1 MSLEAGEARLVEG
14 RAAGVVRSQGPP
26 THLVDGAGTMRVSS
40 GQNAM
45 HAPGRAKTLA
55 IKQTIHDV
63 PPQYLCSQ
71 HAARSGGHGQGSAWR
86 AETRR
91 HGPRYAPSGATGR
104 ARRYSLLG
112 VLLLLHDHCRC
123 SDHRGGGDHHLCICE
138 RADTPVDDGAHGRSR
153 VWVST

>member
-1 MSLEAGEARLVEG
+1 VSLEAGEARLIEG
-14 RAAGVVRSQGPP
+14 RAAGVVRWQGPP

-71 HAARSGGHGQGSAWR
+71 HAARSEGPPGVRKHVIMVRGT
-86 AETRR
+86 TR
-91 HGPRYAPSGATGR
+91 PR
-104 ARRYSLLG
+104 ARR
-112 VLLLLHDHCRC
+112 
-123 SDHRGGGDHHLCICE
+123 RGW
-138 RADTPVDDGAHGRSR
+138 GATR
-153 VWVST
+153 